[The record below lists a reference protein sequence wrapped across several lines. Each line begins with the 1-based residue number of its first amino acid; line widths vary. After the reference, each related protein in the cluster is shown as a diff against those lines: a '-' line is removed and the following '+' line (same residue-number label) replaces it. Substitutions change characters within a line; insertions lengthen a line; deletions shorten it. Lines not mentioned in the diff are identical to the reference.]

1 MPRRGHQHVPQ
12 EETEDLHTITEAQAP
27 QSEGIDHRMKRYA
40 LQMGLR
46 IVCLIIAVVFDG
58 WIRWV
63 AVVGVAVLPWVA
75 VVLANGNDRAEVKDV
90 SYVPGATPRELIP
103 GKDYDE
109 EQGSSATSDHEDSQD
124 SEHQAHAEDDTRTAD
139 SEAGSRDAPMYEDE
153 IIEGEFRTGHHGH
166 HH

>member
-1 MPRRGHQHVPQ
+1 MARRGQPHVPQ
-12 EETEDLHTITEAQAP
+12 EEAEDLHTITEAQAP
-27 QSEGIDHRMKRYA
+27 HSEGIDHRMKRYA

-46 IVCLIIAVVFDG
+46 IVCLIIAVIFDG

-103 GKDYDE
+103 GRDYDKERESPSGDESDKPPRDRPVSE
-109 EQGSSATSDHEDSQD
+109 E
-124 SEHQAHAEDDTRTAD
+124 
-139 SEAGSRDAPMYEDE
+139 APIYEDE
-153 IIEGEFRTGHHGH
+153 VIEGEYRPGHDSR
-166 HH
+166 